1 VGIGPPFFLAG
12 GFNRS
17 MHTLWWN
24 RLGEAMAK
32 RRWNQ
37 LSTEQTRQLW
47 DRWRQGDSIAEI
59 ARELGRLPSTVRWV
73 LQTRGGI
80 SPPEH
85 RRSARVLSLAERE
98 GVSRGLAQN
107 KSLQQIAI
115 ELGRSASTIS
125 REVKRHG
132 GREQYRA
139 EYADQ
144 RAWKNAQRP
153 KVCVLAS
160 RYRLQRVVAGK
171 LKRNW
176 SPEQIARWL
185 KLEYP
190 GDETMR
196 VSHETIYR
204 SLYVQAR
211 GALKKEL
218 LAHLRYQRLIRQA
231 KGVRSQDGRGKMADA
246 VSISERPATA
256 EDRAVPGHWE
266 GDLLAGRSNSY
277 IGTLVERQ
285 TRYVMLVKVRSK
297 HTEEVVTALKRVVAK
312 LPTQLRQSLTWDR
325 GKELSQHKAFSM
337 ATNMPVYFCDPYSPW
352 QRGSNENTNGLLR
365 QYFPKGADL
374 SSLTQRQLDKV
385 ARELNERP
393 RKTLDFLTPAQKLQQ
408 TVALTG

>member
-1 VGIGPPFFLAG
+1 
-12 GFNRS
+12 
-17 MHTLWWN
+17 MTKKTWD
-24 RLGEAMAK
+24 RLSA
-32 RRWNQ
+32 
-37 LSTEQTRQLW
+37 EQTRQLW
-47 DRWRQGDSIAEI
+47 KRWRQGESIAEI
-59 ARELGRLPSTVRWV
+59 ARELHRYPATVRWI
-73 LQTRGGI
+73 LQQRGGI
-80 SPPEH
+80 APTER

-98 GVSRGLAQN
+98 SVSRGLAQN
-107 KSLQQIAI
+107 SSFQQIAAQ
-115 ELGRSASTIS
+115 LGRSTSTIS
-125 REVKRHG
+125 REVNRHG
-132 GREQYRA
+132 GRELYRA
-139 EYADQ
+139 EQADR

-153 KVCVLAS
+153 KVCVLAA
-160 RYRLQRVVAGK
+160 RYRLQRAVAGK

-190 GDETMR
+190 GDETMH

-218 LAHLRYQRLIRQA
+218 MTHLRCQRLMRQA
-231 KGVRSQDGRGKMADA
+231 KGVRSQGGRGKIADA
-246 VSISERPATA
+246 VSISERPAAA

-266 GDLLAGRSNSY
+266 GDLLAGGRNSY

-297 HTEEVVTALKRVVAK
+297 HTEEVVGALKRQIGK
-312 LPTQLRQSLTWDR
+312 LPKELRRSLTWDR
-325 GKELSQHKAFSM
+325 GKELSRHKDFSL
-337 ATNMPVYFCDPYSPW
+337 ATDMQVYFCDPYSPW

-365 QYFPKGADL
+365 QYFPKGNDL
-374 SSLTQRQLDKV
+374 SSFTQRQLDRI

-393 RKTLDFLTPAQKLQQ
+393 RKTLDFLTPAQKLQE